1 MVNDYEII
9 NRFFRFIL
17 HNVVKY
23 CIISQLN
30 ILEAENDM
38 KKLAQNQTNLQLPY
52 IKKDNNL
59 CIKCKSIGPYFY
71 SIFSYYWEYLFWK
84 ENG

>member
-9 NRFFRFIL
+9 NRFVTFIL

-30 ILEAENDM
+30 ILEAVNDM
-38 KKLAQNQTNLQLPY
+38 NNLAQSQTNLQLPY
-52 IKKDNNL
+52 VKK
-59 CIKCKSIGPYFY
+59 GQHFMH
-71 SIFSYYWEYLFWK
+71 
-84 ENG
+84 